1 MPSQKNITA
10 STSGYS
16 FEFVSEQLTDEFQCD
31 ICLGKGKK
39 AYEVKRSDGEIMKV
53 GEGCLRKYCRL

>member
-1 MPSQKNITA
+1 MPNQKNITA

-16 FEFVSEQLTDEFQCD
+16 FEFVSEQPTIYDEFQCD

-39 AYEVKRSDGEIMKV
+39 LTR
-53 GEGCLRKYCRL
+53 